1 MGKELTDKEL
11 NDENEFFSSKHIR
24 LRAEFL
30 ECKEKVAKLEKELE
44 SVKARNLKILK
55 QHHQEENNRKVTSSM
70 LGMNKPD
77 LTENL
82 KNAIESKFYSAVDG
96 LDPTVATIIN
106 SKMNEIKEY
115 FFGQVKLISH
125 HTEMLQ

>member
-1 MGKELTDKEL
+1 
-11 NDENEFFSSKHIR
+11 
-24 LRAEFL
+24 
-30 ECKEKVAKLEKELE
+30 
-44 SVKARNLKILK
+44 
-55 QHHQEENNRKVTSSM
+55 M
-70 LGMNKPD
+70 LAMNQPD

-82 KNAIESKFYSAVDG
+82 KSVIESKFYSAVDG
-96 LDPTVATIIN
+96 LDPAMANVIN